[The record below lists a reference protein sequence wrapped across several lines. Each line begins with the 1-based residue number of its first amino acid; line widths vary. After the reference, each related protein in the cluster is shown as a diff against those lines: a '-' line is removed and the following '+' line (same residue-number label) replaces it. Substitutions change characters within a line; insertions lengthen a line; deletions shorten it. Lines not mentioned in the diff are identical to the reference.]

1 MTKNIRRILGLTCV
15 VFTLFVNTSFAEN
28 KKFTLQ
34 ENKNLELC
42 RELNKIFAEPENA
55 QMFEGYEDILRRTDP
70 QKEPDPKDLKSRKY
84 VFVTPEFVI
93 PKKYKN
99 FKLPKWEDSNAE
111 EFLKSVSGLPEN
123 LVVAIKE
130 GKVREFKKSKFDL
143 AHNGGSEV
151 VLRFSFGPEEGYKQ
165 TWGCDVSEIEGND
178 LVAKDYKRSAGNPCF
193 FFYYKGRIYRSETA
207 VYDIMISEPNM
218 VRTSTFAMSPVCIF
232 NSK

>member
-1 MTKNIRRILGLTCV
+1 MSKIKKILGLV
-15 VFTLFVNTSFAEN
+15 SVFLTLFVNAAFAGN
-28 KKFTLQ
+28 KKFTLE

-42 RELNKIFAEPENA
+42 KELNKIFAEPENDS
-55 QMFEGYEDILRRTDP
+55 MFEVYEDLLRRIDP
-70 QKEPDPKDLKSRKY
+70 QKEPDPEMLKSRKY

-123 LVVAIKE
+123 LVTAIKE

-151 VLRFSFGPEEGYKQ
+151 VLRFSSEKGSRQ
-165 TWGCDVSEIEGND
+165 NWGCRVSEITGSD
-178 LVAKDYKRSAGNPCF
+178 LVAKSYNKTRSYGSCF
-193 FFYYKGRIYRSETA
+193 FFYYKGRIYRSSHLWD
-207 VYDIMISEPNM
+207 YIMIREPNM
-218 VRTSTFAMSPVCIF
+218 VRTTTFAMSPVCIF

>member
-1 MTKNIRRILGLTCV
+1 MTKNIRRILGLTSV
-15 VFTLFVNTSFAEN
+15 VFTLFVNTSFAES

-42 RELNKIFAEPENA
+42 QELNKIFAEPENA
-55 QMFEGYEDILRRTDP
+55 SMFEGYENILRRINP
-70 QKEPDPKDLKSRKY
+70 KEEPDPEDLKSRKY

-93 PKKYKN
+93 PAKYKN

-123 LVVAIKE
+123 FVAAIKE

-151 VLRFSFGPEEGYKQ
+151 VLRFSSEKGSRQ
-165 TWGCDVSEIEGND
+165 NWGCRVSEITGND
-178 LVAKDYKRSAGNPCF
+178 LVAKDYNTRGHGFCF
-193 FFYYKGRIYRSETA
+193 FFYYKGRIYNSDYA
-207 VYDIMISEPNM
+207 WDYIMISEPKMLFNGGFITPT
-218 VRTSTFAMSPVCIF
+218 VCTFD
-232 NSK
+232 SK